1 MDINTDKPKWD
12 ALVLDAGDNVATAL
26 RALQSGERVRIQR
39 AGGEFELTVQDA
51 IPLCHKFAVTDI
63 AVNQRISKSG
73 LAIGRATQPIA
84 SGRHV
89 HVHNLVSNRA
99 VLQKQ

>member
-1 MDINTDKPKWD
+1 MSITTNQPKWD

-26 RALQSGERVRIQR
+26 RALDSGERVRIQR

-51 IPLCHKFAVTDI
+51 IPLCHKFAITDI
-63 AVNQRISKSG
+63 AADQRISKYG
-73 LAIGRATQPIA
+73 LTIGRATQPIA
-84 SGRHV
+84 TGRHV
-89 HVHNLVSNRA
+89 HIHNLVSNRA